1 MRMLRVLSIVLA
13 VVVSGCELVTD
24 PNDDPRGTRLP
35 SDDFSARLVQS
46 GDAPL
51 PELLIRGGDGHVAVE
66 GAFVTPVRCY
76 TMEGW
81 ARVRGRT
88 VELTITAERKG
99 GVCITVI
106 GNFGYEATVRNL
118 DPGTYTVRVTH
129 ALNGRRTEVAQE
141 DVVVEQEG

>member
-1 MRMLRVLSIVLA
+1 CALRSAGSTVVDETVTEGRMRMLRVVSIVLA

-66 GAFVTPVRCY
+66 GRSEEHTS
-76 TMEGW
+76 
-81 ARVRGRT
+81 
-88 VELTITAERKG
+88 ELQSRENL
-99 GVCITVI
+99 VCRLLLEKK
-106 GNFGYEATVRNL
+106 NKH
-118 DPGTYTVRVTH
+118 P
-129 ALNGRRTEVAQE
+129 
-141 DVVVEQEG
+141 

>member
-51 PELLIRGGDGHVAVE
+51 PELLIRGVMATSLSKVPSLRLCPAIPWRDGRE
-66 GAFVTPVRCY
+66 C
-76 TMEGW
+76 
-81 ARVRGRT
+81 
-88 VELTITAERKG
+88 G
-99 GVCITVI
+99 G
-106 GNFGYEATVRNL
+106 GL
-118 DPGTYTVRVTH
+118 WS
-129 ALNGRRTEVAQE
+129 
-141 DVVVEQEG
+141 

>member
-66 GAFVTPVRCY
+66 GAFVTPVPCY
-76 TMEGW
+76 TMGGW

-88 VELTITAERKG
+88 EIGRASGRERVWVRRRG
-99 GVCITVI
+99 G
-106 GNFGYEATVRNL
+106 A
-118 DPGTYTVRVTH
+118 
-129 ALNGRRTEVAQE
+129 GRSVASLHH
-141 DVVVEQEG
+141 